1 MPPKKSSKSAAA
13 PKSKSK
19 ASKRRKEEEDDDENE
34 GMDEENEEQQD
45 EDQDA
50 GNDEEQQDEDQDAG
64 NDDEQEEEPVAELP
78 AKRARKQT
86 KPMEIASPVPKNTKK
101 VVAAAAAPPPA
112 KSSRKSSGG
121 ASSSTPTKEREA
133 PLRIKDMKK
142 FEKLEEARKAF
153 KWWEAAELPPG
164 INWLTLEHA
173 GISFPPPYV
182 RHGVPLLYDEQP
194 TVLPAELEEIATFY
208 AAMPEDG
215 PQLGDAKVRPTFQK
229 NFFKDFSEALGPGHV
244 IQKFSKCDFSR
255 IREHVNLE
263 RSLKKAATQHE
274 KEVKKAESER
284 SALKR
289 GYALVDGR
297 LEKMGNFNME
307 PPGLFRGRGNH
318 PKTGELKKRTFSE
331 SVGINLSDD
340 KPVPKTELQGHSWQ
354 EVRHDPSVTW
364 LCSWNENVQGMNK
377 YVMLAASSSFKGKSD
392 MQKYGKAIQLKHCI
406 HKVCAVLLCA
416 VCCVL
421 CAVCL
426 CVCVLTPPSPS
437 PFPSLPH
444 TLTQTLTQTLRSARI
459 TTRNW

>member
-1 MPPKKSSKSAAA
+1 MAPKKASKSAAA
-13 PKSKSK
+13 PKPKLSK
-19 ASKRRKEEEDDDENE
+19 ASKRRKDDNEDDDDDNE
-34 GMDEENEEQQD
+34 GIDEENEEQQD
-45 EDQDA
+45 EDQDVE
-50 GNDEEQQDEDQDAG
+50 NDEEQEEEEQGEDE
-64 NDDEQEEEPVAELP
+64 EQEEQEEPVAETQLP

-86 KPMEIASPVPKNTKK
+86 KPMEIASPVSKK
-101 VVAAAAAPPPA
+101 AKKAPVAVAAPPPA
-112 KSSRKSSGG
+112 KSASRKSSGG
-121 ASSSTPTKEREA
+121 ASSTPAKEREG
-133 PLRIKDMKK
+133 PVRIKDMKK
-142 FEKLEEARKAF
+142 FDKLEEARKAF

-164 INWLTLEHA
+164 INWMTLEHS
-173 GISFPPPYV
+173 GISFPPPYE
-182 RHGVPLLYDEQP
+182 RHGVPLIYDGQP

-215 PQLGDAKVRPTFQK
+215 PQLGDAKVRTVFQK

-263 RSLKKAATQHE
+263 RSLKKAATQRE
-274 KEVKKAESER
+274 KEAKKAESER
-284 SALKR
+284 NALKR

-307 PPGLFRGRGNH
+307 PPGLFRGRGSH
-318 PKTGELKKRTFSE
+318 PKTGELKKRTFPE

-340 KPVPKTELQGHSWQ
+340 KPVPKTELRGHCWQ

-392 MQKYGKAIQLKHCI
+392 REKYGKAIQLKHCI
-406 HKVCAVLLCA
+406 HKVRELCV

-421 CAVCL
+421 CVVCCL
-426 CVCVLTPPSPS
+426 LYVGGCEL
-437 PFPSLPH
+437 
-444 TLTQTLTQTLRSARI
+444 
-459 TTRNW
+459 